1 MYNGVV
7 VLADLGGGVRAH
19 QSAAPQR
26 RVAPRVTGT
35 HCHAQNLARGPYHT
49 RTADDRA
56 IVAAR
61 AKATPTATP
70 VRRGAGTLVCMRG
83 ESVESAGKSESGK
96 SGKSA
101 GKSASQKK
109 TLWWM
114 ICVYNAGGLQHRPCR
129 SFPVSWQRLRPNKPR
144 NPGVGRKPY
153 RSLLIVCHHGSR
165 TACRRCSGTRCRHST
180 RSLRTTHVRLTGGRF
195 LTEKG

>member
-7 VLADLGGGVRAH
+7 VLAELGSGVCAH
-19 QSAAPQR
+19 QSAPPQR

-61 AKATPTATP
+61 AKATPTATT
-70 VRRGAGTLVCMRG
+70 VRRGAGTLVRMRV
-83 ESVESAGKSESGK
+83 ESVESESVESESVE

-101 GKSASQKK
+101 GKSGKS
-109 TLWWM
+109 
-114 ICVYNAGGLQHRPCR
+114 V
-129 SFPVSWQRLRPNKPR
+129 
-144 NPGVGRKPY
+144 
-153 RSLLIVCHHGSR
+153 
-165 TACRRCSGTRCRHST
+165 
-180 RSLRTTHVRLTGGRF
+180 
-195 LTEKG
+195 E